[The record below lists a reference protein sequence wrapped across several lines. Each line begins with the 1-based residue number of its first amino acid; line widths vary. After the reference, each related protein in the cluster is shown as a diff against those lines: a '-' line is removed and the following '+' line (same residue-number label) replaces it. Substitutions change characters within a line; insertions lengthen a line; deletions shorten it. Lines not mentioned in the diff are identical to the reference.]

1 MGKVA
6 TTSGAA
12 PGGGLQSSD
21 ISERSPLTVW
31 TPTHPPAHTDY
42 VYVAMSTSPRVHTNI
57 QVCLYTTQH
66 ALYVCACV
74 CMCVQ
79 MCAFVPMTHT
89 HMAMPACTDARAYTC
104 VQMCAFTPMT
114 HTYMAMPTCT
124 DAHAQMHRPGHRHNH
139 GHSTGTEIRDPS
151 SGLESGKATA
161 PGRPQESPLSVPHS
175 SQRKPSLPS
184 NLELEPSFPAPPL
197 GNTDFPA
204 LLPPLPG
211 LAPG

>member
-1 MGKVA
+1 MGNVA

-12 PGGGLQSSD
+12 PGRGLQSGD

-42 VYVAMSTSPRVHTNI
+42 VHVAMSTSPRVHTNI

-66 ALYVCACV
+66 ALYMCACV

-89 HMAMPACTDARAYTC
+89 HMAMPACTDA
-104 VQMCAFTPMT
+104 
-114 HTYMAMPTCT
+114 
-124 DAHAQMHRPGHRHNH
+124 HAQMHRPGHRHNH
-139 GHSTGTEIRDPS
+139 SHSTGTEIRDPS

-175 SQRKPSLPS
+175 SQRKSSLSS

-197 GNTDFPA
+197 GDTDFPA
-204 LLPPLPG
+204 LLPPPPG
-211 LAPG
+211 PAPG